1 MLVLSRKKDE
11 DILVKTPEGRVVTIR
26 VVEIVGD
33 KVRLGFE
40 ADECVAIV
48 RTELLAPKEV
58 KHGLERPANGGPIHA
73 TT

>member
-11 DILVKTPEGRVVTIR
+11 DILITTAEGRVVTIR

-40 ADECVAIV
+40 ADESVIIM
-48 RTELLAPKEV
+48 RTELVNSKEV
-58 KHGLERPANGGPIHA
+58 KNGLERPAAGGPLHPA
-73 TT
+73 